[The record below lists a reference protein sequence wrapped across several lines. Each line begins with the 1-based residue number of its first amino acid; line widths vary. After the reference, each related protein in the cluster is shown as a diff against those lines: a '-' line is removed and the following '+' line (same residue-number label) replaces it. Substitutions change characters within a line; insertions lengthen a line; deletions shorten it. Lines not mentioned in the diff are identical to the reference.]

1 MGFLVILPSLL
12 TVLLCNFDHIGFS
25 KSLLVSAT
33 CHTVYN
39 VVSLTMVLAIFNP
52 VQHSLLNVG
61 KRISIVIALYLFS
74 KRSFNMI
81 NIVSAGVCLV
91 VSVLGVRVVK
101 DSEDSKPR
109 LSKKSWGFILLRY
122 T

>member
-1 MGFLVILPSLL
+1 MLPSLL
-12 TVLLCNFDHIGFS
+12 TVLLCNSDHISFS
-25 KSLLVSAT
+25 KSLLVSAP
-33 CHTVYN
+33 CHTMYN

-52 VQHSLLNVG
+52 VQDSLLNVG

-81 NIVSAGVCLV
+81 HIVSAGVCLV
-91 VSVLGVRVVK
+91 VSVLGLRVVK
-101 DSEDSKPR
+101 ESEDSKPR
-109 LSKKSWGFILLRY
+109 LSKKFWSFLLLRY